1 MYEQDYIMRQI
12 QDLAKAIVKMFF
24 NVDVE
29 SSAMEVIKD
38 MQAKERAMEL
48 LRQCDGKNICYAEG
62 ELFEL
67 INNRSMDNLLVGITF
82 YSYLN
87 DMDDEKLAE
96 ANFSRDKIQDG
107 ITRLLSE
114 YGLENMAHL
123 FFYET

>member
-12 QDLAKAIVKMFF
+12 QDLVKAIVKMFF

-38 MQAKERAMEL
+38 MRAKERAMEL
-48 LRQCDGKNICYAEG
+48 LRQCDNKNICYAEG

>member
-1 MYEQDYIMRQI
+1 MYQQDYIMRQI

-38 MQAKERAMEL
+38 MQAKEKAMEL
-48 LRQCDGKNICYAEG
+48 LRQCDSKNICYAEG

-67 INNRSMDNLLVGITF
+67 INNRSMDNLLVGLTF
-82 YSYLN
+82 YSYIN

-107 ITRLLSE
+107 ITKLLSE
-114 YGLENMAHL
+114 YGLENMANL